1 MSFRC
6 TKKRKK
12 KHLLFYFCD
21 LFFYKRKSNHKRSL
35 KDTQKIYKNTLGRGE
50 HAQFTSDKQY
60 ILFFQGLSKYISELI
75 GSWNIHQLNI
85 PFLNV
90 IPNEVIPYLNMLCF
104 WVLNKIL
111 SNKDGNGVFKI
122 DGSLCKLESI
132 VHELVLNPKNFS
144 TKSTNNNIFSFSG

>member
-12 KHLLFYFCD
+12 NTYYFIFVIY
-21 LFFYKRKSNHKRSL
+21 FFIKGKATIKEVLKTHK
-35 KDTQKIYKNTLGRGE
+35 KIYKNTLGRGE

-104 WVLNKIL
+104 
-111 SNKDGNGVFKI
+111 
-122 DGSLCKLESI
+122 
-132 VHELVLNPKNFS
+132 
-144 TKSTNNNIFSFSG
+144 